1 MKKQSRILFTSVSYS
16 ALMLTLSFSPSVADI
31 TINAGGTSGT
41 NLEINSVDVSEAS
54 SEQKAV
60 GTTWVDEG
68 DGSGLT
74 QTDIKESLGAY
85 YLNVE
90 EDQKTYTGN
99 IVVTDGANV
108 TIAPYDIKVQGGA
121 EDEGTPGT
129 EDAVQYDFS
138 KNALFVLNGTSSIY
152 SQNGGRITIA
162 PMRADEDSSVQGGRR
177 HNIGRQ
183 CVAVGARGEGRV
195 NVFIFDGTTDR
206 YGRNVYSVRK
216 FKIRRFLRC
225 RKKFQRYGRDGSD

>member
-41 NLEINSVDVSEAS
+41 NLEINSVTVSEAS
-54 SEQKAV
+54 REQKAV

-121 EDEGTPGT
+121 EDEGP
-129 EDAVQYDFS
+129 
-138 KNALFVLNGTSSIY
+138 
-152 SQNGGRITIA
+152 
-162 PMRADEDSSVQGGRR
+162 P
-177 HNIGRQ
+177 
-183 CVAVGARGEGRV
+183 
-195 NVFIFDGTTDR
+195 
-206 YGRNVYSVRK
+206 VRK
-216 FKIRRFLRC
+216 MRFSMIFPKMRSL
-225 RKKFQRYGRDGSD
+225 F